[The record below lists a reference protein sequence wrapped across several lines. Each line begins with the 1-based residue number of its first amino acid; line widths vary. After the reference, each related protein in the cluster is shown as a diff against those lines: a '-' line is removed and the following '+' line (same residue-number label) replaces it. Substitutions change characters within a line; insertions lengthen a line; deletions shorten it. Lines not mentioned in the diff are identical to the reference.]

1 MKKATGAGGRR
12 KRARPADAKK
22 PSQIEKAKEAKKKT
36 GKAKQAKTKA
46 RKSKP
51 EPARTEF
58 EVRELDPVRKCG
70 PDTSVERLY
79 RVDERANGQVR
90 THLVFFDRHGW
101 YCEHGRDCPA
111 VAPAR
116 KSGIKPGIHE
126 RHTGPTHNGRMRA

>member
-22 PSQIEKAKEAKKKT
+22 PRQIKKAKLAKK
-36 GKAKQAKTKA
+36 KA

-51 EPARTEF
+51 EPAKTEF
-58 EVRELDPVRKCG
+58 EVRQLDPVGKCG
-70 PDTSVERLY
+70 PDTSVQQLY
-79 RVDERANGQVR
+79 RVDERTNGQVR

-116 KSGIKPGIHE
+116 KAGIHE